1 MWTFALERSE
11 NKNNCFICFKLPK
24 IGFFIYLWLLNESYF
39 LFLMSAIRQLSTVI
53 LKSKRNVLFYW
64 ACFYF
69 YLQLDNFHTAAFFSS
84 QKMTIRIFSH
94 FLWYH
99 YQQTEQNA
107 VNNPL
112 SFVGLSSKYNTR
124 NLQYNAK
131 RCVTSFPRLICSICC
146 GNGVIVSFS
155 NCVLIDNFSFS
166 TGCKFFVQVY
176 VRLVAEVLAKIP
188 QSDPFS
194 CC

>member
-1 MWTFALERSE
+1 MFQTAQNWFY
-11 NKNNCFICFKLPK
+11 
-24 IGFFIYLWLLNESYF
+24 IYLWLLNESYF

-107 VNNPL
+107 VNNSL
-112 SFVGLSSKYNTR
+112 SFVGLFSKNNTR

-131 RCVTSFPRLICSICC
+131 RCVTSFPRLTCSICC

-155 NCVLIDNFSFS
+155 NCVLIDDFSFS

-176 VRLVAEVLAKIP
+176 VRFVPEILAKIP
-188 QSDPFS
+188 QS
-194 CC
+194 